1 MRSDS
6 IARREQVDGGDEVAE
21 PSQRTAA
28 IVVVLALVF
37 LCLPGTM
44 AVTGS
49 SAPWAGLALALGLA
63 GSLLVGLKVLSM
75 AYGLLRYGQ
84 ADSA

>member
-1 MRSDS
+1 MHPDS
-6 IARREQVDGGDEVAE
+6 LAGSEQVDSGDDLAE
-21 PSQRTAA
+21 PSERTAA

-44 AVTGS
+44 AITGS
-49 SAPWAGLALALGLA
+49 SGPWSGLALALGLA
-63 GSLLVGLKVLSM
+63 ASLLVGLKVLSM
-75 AYGLLRYGQ
+75 AYGLLRFGP